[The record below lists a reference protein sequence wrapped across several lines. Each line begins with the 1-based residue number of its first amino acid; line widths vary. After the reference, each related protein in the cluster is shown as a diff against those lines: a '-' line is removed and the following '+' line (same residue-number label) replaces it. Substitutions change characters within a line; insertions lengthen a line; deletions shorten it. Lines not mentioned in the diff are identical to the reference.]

1 MLSNVRSYRVW
12 ALASREDQSVG
23 IGDAKSRPP
32 VSTFVAS
39 TRPCPVALAGQVPA
53 RSFAHSALWTLL
65 AAW

>member
-1 MLSNVRSYRVW
+1 MLSNVRSYRAW
-12 ALASREDQSVG
+12 ALASREDHASG
-23 IGDAKSRPP
+23 LETRKSRPP